1 MPIAFLKK
9 LGRSLIGSAAK
20 GGSDP
25 ARPEARTQPPQNA
38 DTPRRRRR
46 RRSGRARREGPAAAA
61 PTAPAD
67 AGPKPAT
74 EVRQPAPKAWNRS
87 DYVVPE
93 SPGRVRF
100 TDLDLSDPV
109 LHGIA
114 DCGFLY
120 CTPVQ
125 AKILAEA
132 GARDVTGRAQTG
144 TGKTAAFLILTF
156 EQFIRNPRQTQGEGG
171 PARPRALVIA
181 PTRELV
187 VQIVEEAAELGNHAG
202 MRSMAVYGGADM
214 DRQAREL
221 AAGPL
226 DLVAATP
233 GRLLDFVSRRA
244 MDLSNVEVF
253 VVDEADRMLDMGF
266 IPDVRRIVG
275 RLPPKQRRRTMLFS
289 ATLTQDVRRL
299 AASWM
304 ADPVVVEIEPEK
316 VAVDTVEQIVY
327 PVASRDKFTLLWN
340 LLRKPGCTRV
350 LVFTNR
356 RDRTRH
362 LTYQLHSHG
371 IRCEMISGEVQQNRR
386 LNLLKDFRE
395 GHLPVLIA
403 TDVAGRG
410 IHVDDVSHVINYDF
424 PYDAEDYV
432 HRIGRTGRAGQ
443 AGTAVSF
450 ACEDESF
457 VIPEIEKYIGRSL
470 PCVQPPED
478 LLVSPPAPAASSRA
492 PESGRPAR
500 GPSSGRPRHA
510 GRPRTQRR

>member
-1 MPIAFLKK
+1 
-9 LGRSLIGSAAK
+9 
-20 GGSDP
+20 
-25 ARPEARTQPPQNA
+25 
-38 DTPRRRRR
+38 
-46 RRSGRARREGPAAAA
+46 
-61 PTAPAD
+61 
-67 AGPKPAT
+67 
-74 EVRQPAPKAWNRS
+74 
-87 DYVVPE
+87 
-93 SPGRVRF
+93 
-100 TDLDLSDPV
+100 
-109 LHGIA
+109 
-114 DCGFLY
+114 
-120 CTPVQ
+120 
-125 AKILAEA
+125 
-132 GARDVTGRAQTG
+132 
-144 TGKTAAFLILTF
+144 
-156 EQFIRNPRQTQGEGG
+156 
-171 PARPRALVIA
+171 VIA

-187 VQIVEEAAELGNHAG
+187 VQIVEEAAELGKHAG
-202 MRSMAVYGGADM
+202 MRSVAVYGGADM
-214 DRQAREL
+214 ERQAREL

-233 GRLLDFVSRRA
+233 GRLLDFVSRRTL
-244 MDLSNVEVF
+244 DLSDVEVF
-253 VVDEADRMLDMGF
+253 IVDEADRMLDMGF
-266 IPDVRRIVG
+266 IPDVRRIIG
-275 RLPPKQRRRTMLFS
+275 RLPPRQSRRTMLFS

-327 PVASRDKFTLLWN
+327 PVASREKFTVLWN
-340 LLRKPGCTRV
+340 LLRKPGHTRV

-362 LTYQLHSHG
+362 LAYQLHSHG

-395 GHLPVLIA
+395 GRLPVLVA

-470 PCVQPPED
+470 PCRQPPDD
-478 LLVSPPAPAASSRA
+478 LLAPPPIPAVSGRA

-500 GPSSGRPRHA
+500 GPSRGSPR
-510 GRPRTQRR
+510 RTASSHRHRRRR

>member
-9 LGRSLIGSAAK
+9 LGRSIIGSAAK
-20 GGSDP
+20 GGSAP
-25 ARPEARTQPPQNA
+25 ARPAAEHPPRQDA
-38 DTPRRRRR
+38 ETRRKRRRRR
-46 RRSGRARREGPAAAA
+46 PRRAPNDRPAAAA
-61 PTAPAD
+61 SPIP
-67 AGPKPAT
+67 GPKPGGET
-74 EVRQPAPKAWNRS
+74 SQPAPRAWSRA

-93 SPGRVRF
+93 EPGRVRF

-132 GARDVTGRAQTG
+132 GSRDVTGRAQTG

-156 EQFIRNPRQTQGEGG
+156 EQFIRNPRQAPGG
-171 PARPRALVIA
+171 GSPAAPRALVIA

-187 VQIVEEAAELGNHAG
+187 VQIVEEAAELGKYAG

-214 DRQAREL
+214 DRQARGL
-221 AAGPL
+221 AAAPP

-233 GRLLDFVSRRA
+233 GRLLDFVSRRVL
-244 MDLSNVEVF
+244 DLSRVEVF
-253 VVDEADRMLDMGF
+253 IVDEADRMLDMGF

-275 RLPPKQRRRTMLFS
+275 RLPPKQSRRTMLFS

-304 ADPVVVEIEPEK
+304 TDPVVVEIEPEK

-327 PVASRDKFTLLWN
+327 PVASGDKFTVLWN
-340 LLRKPGCTRV
+340 LLRKPDCSRV
-350 LVFTNR
+350 LVFANR
-356 RDRTRH
+356 RDRTRR
-362 LTYQLHSHG
+362 LTDRLHDHG
-371 IRCEMISGEVQQNRR
+371 IRCEMISGEVQQSRR
-386 LNLLKDFRE
+386 LNLLNDFRE
-395 GHLPVLIA
+395 GRLPVLVA

-432 HRIGRTGRAGQ
+432 HRIGRTGRAGH

-457 VIPEIEKYIGRSL
+457 VIPEIEKYIGRPL

-478 LLVSPPAPAASSRA
+478 LLVPPPAQAPRRHA
-492 PESGRPAR
+492 PESGRPRDAR
-500 GPSSGRPRHA
+500 SPR
-510 GRPRTQRR
+510 RYRR